1 MADVVEIGGA
11 DEVGGGAEEAGGGP
25 EATGGGAEVAGSEPD
40 ITDTRLIGLRI
51 LPGISRSEYG

>member
-25 EATGGGAEVAGSEPD
+25 EATGGAQKWLDRSL
-40 ITDTRLIGLRI
+40 TSLI
-51 LPGISRSEYG
+51 PG